1 MRLTGL
7 KPEEALQIAVMD
19 WIAIKYPKIFDDVYH
34 FANERKCNPRRGYI
48 LKRMGV
54 KPGVAD
60 IFIDVPKPDKDGKDY
75 RGLWMELKTGSR
87 KPTEAQRLFL
97 ARKSVQGYCTVCVVG
112 FDAAVAFIEGYL
124 N

>member
-7 KPEEALQIAVMD
+7 KPEEYLQIQVMD
-19 WIAIKYPKIFDDVYH
+19 WISYKYPQIFEDVYH

-60 IFIDVPKPDKDGKDY
+60 IFIDVPKPDKNY
-75 RGLWMELKTGSR
+75 RGLWVELKASPR
-87 KPTEAQRLFL
+87 KPSEPQKRFL
-97 ARKSVQGYCTVCVVG
+97 ARKAVQGYCTVCVVG
-112 FDAAVAFIEGYL
+112 FDAAIAFIEGYL
-124 N
+124 T